1 MPRSAAAS
9 PEDLLVP
16 CPRCAGTGTVGPP
29 AAPTGC
35 PLYKASGRTTRRRA
49 EAWTAKHP
57 A

>member
-35 PLYKASGRTTRRRA
+35 PLCKASGRTTRRRA
-49 EAWTAKHP
+49 DAWTAKHP